1 MPGAMWL
8 PFRKG
13 NRSEYLALYILSA
26 LGIVVKV
33 PREEDIGADFYCSL
47 TKIEGNRMSF
57 YAPFLVQV
65 KSESEK
71 EVIYGGP
78 DKKGRWKKEEIEWLF
93 SQELPLL
100 IGLVDKEKL
109 TLGLY
114 STSNMWSARYL
125 GGNTGQV
132 VLQPNIPDKQGEAV
146 PMPKPYEMEEWTTD
160 IGDRKKWEVPLGP
173 PVVFISID
181 ELENEETMEH
191 YRQILQIPL
200 HLEQQN
206 ISYRRLR
213 VHFSA
218 WPFKVETNK
227 PSTVYGVNYAFNPT
241 PGVNTDGQLKSL
253 APIIATLAFN
263 YKSQK
268 RYTELEKLKKVVQL
282 LPAGQEV
289 DLLKKHI
296 PELFVN
302 GGRD

>member
-1 MPGAMWL
+1 
-8 PFRKG
+8 
-13 NRSEYLALYILSA
+13 
-26 LGIVVKV
+26 
-33 PREEDIGADFYCSL
+33 
-47 TKIEGNRMSF
+47 
-57 YAPFLVQV
+57 
-65 KSESEK
+65 
-71 EVIYGGP
+71 
-78 DKKGRWKKEEIEWLF
+78 
-93 SQELPLL
+93 LL

-173 PVVFISID
+173 PVAFISID
-181 ELENEETMEH
+181 ELENEEAMEG
-191 YRQILQIPL
+191 YRQTLQIPL
-200 HLEQQN
+200 LLEQQN
-206 ISYRRLR
+206 ISYRRLQ
-213 VHFSA
+213 VHFST
-218 WPFKVETNK
+218 WPFKFETNK
-227 PSTVYGVNYAFNPT
+227 PLTVYGLSYAFNPT
-241 PGVNTDGQLKSL
+241 PGVNTDEQLKSI
-253 APIIATLAFN
+253 APIIATLALN
-263 YKSQK
+263 YNSQK